1 MRRNSKMNEE
11 RGQNNEKLREL
22 EEEEEEEED
31 PAAISSYRNAPK
43 T

>member
-1 MRRNSKMNEE
+1 MNEE

-22 EEEEEEEED
+22 EEEEEEE

>member
-1 MRRNSKMNEE
+1 MNEE

-22 EEEEEEEED
+22 EEEEEEEEEE

>member
-22 EEEEEEEED
+22 EEEEEEE

>member
-22 EEEEEEEED
+22 EEEEEEEEE
-31 PAAISSYRNAPK
+31 PAAISSCRNAPK

>member
-1 MRRNSKMNEE
+1 MNVE

-22 EEEEEEEED
+22 EEEEEEEE

>member
-1 MRRNSKMNEE
+1 MNEE

-22 EEEEEEEED
+22 EEEEEEEE
-31 PAAISSYRNAPK
+31 PAAISSCRNAPK

>member
-22 EEEEEEEED
+22 EEEEEEEE
-31 PAAISSYRNAPK
+31 PAAISSCRNAPK

>member
-1 MRRNSKMNEE
+1 MNEE

-22 EEEEEEEED
+22 EEEEEEEEE

>member
-1 MRRNSKMNEE
+1 MNEE

-22 EEEEEEEED
+22 EEEEEEEE